1 VVPERELCTQV
12 RLAISGLQ
20 PEELP
25 FYLGLRL
32 KKSRVHVPA
41 LFSDLTW
48 VLLTWVPKKI
58 RNFLRGINKVYTGSI
73 LAACTWYWLLL
84 RSSVTS
90 NQRHQAL
97 GVHARR
103 TYSSSWRYHP
113 IESYHERRDT
123 KSIYARRQRRWQQIN
138 AMPSTLSIT
147 STYSRRASTY
157 WYEHILRSMY
167 ECIIPAVARTHPSV
181 RGRCIHRRSRFRSIE
196 LGQILRCVGD
206 INSRRGR
213 HTS

>member
-1 VVPERELCTQV
+1 MVPERELCTQV

-25 FYLGLRL
+25 LHLGLRL
-32 KKSRVHVPA
+32 KKGRVHVPA

-48 VLLTWVPKKI
+48 VLLTWVPKNI
-58 RNFLRGINKVYTGSI
+58 RNFLRGINQVYTGSI

-84 RSSVTS
+84 RSSVPVTS

-103 TYSSSWRYHP
+103 TYSSSWRCHP
-113 IESYHERRDT
+113 IESYHKRRET

-147 STYSRRASTY
+147 SIPGGQAPTGTNIYSGVCTN
-157 WYEHILRSMY
+157 
-167 ECIIPAVARTHPSV
+167 V
-181 RGRCIHRRSRFRSIE
+181 
-196 LGQILRCVGD
+196 
-206 INSRRGR
+206 
-213 HTS
+213 